1 MANLSTSRQGEYLPS
16 HGSWWRSWLNHEHAS
31 SRFSQADNAGASSE
45 PSEQP
50 APWWSFQ
57 HFNKWL
63 ERQLHGI
70 TCGAMSCVSNTL
82 PCATHL
88 SHTPN
93 LTTKN
98 GLFPLLHTDAFG
110 IKGVPGH
117 SQWIFDSGASSSCTN
132 DLSLF
137 KTMSDK
143 VPYKRI
149 RVANNQ
155 FAIVEGI
162 GSVEVAKWSSA
173 RLRGLHARLDLRLD
187 LLLVPWCFL
196 SLPGRMLH
204 TTDSSY
210 VSAAVIIK
218 A

>member
-1 MANLSTSRQGEYLPS
+1 M
-16 HGSWWRSWLNHEHAS
+16 LNKEHVS
-31 SRFSQADNAGASSE
+31 SRSKQADNAGTSTKASG
-45 PSEQP
+45 QP
-50 APWWSFQ
+50 APWWSSQ
-57 HFNKWL
+57 HFTKWL
-63 ERQLHGI
+63 EQHLHGFTRGVI
-70 TCGAMSCVSNTL
+70 PCFSSIL
-82 PCATHL
+82 PCATNL

-93 LTTKN
+93 LTTQN
-98 GLFPLLHTDAFG
+98 GLFPLLHADAFG